1 MNNKLTS
8 KQKKILLILIIG
20 LTLIDSNSS
29 DPNHNIIKTVTNGF
43 QINADSVLSK
53 ENITYIL
60 ISIIIIVL
68 LLRYISRNNTFI
80 KMDSRIMLSLA
91 IAGATSNLI
100 DRAFRGVVINYI
112 NLSFFTPINLA
123 YVYILITWVGM
134 AVILTK
140 THFANKQGS
149 SKATR
154 ANAKGYPA
162 FSKKNRSQRKFFQ
175 KEPVKMKKGK

>member
-20 LTLIDSNSS
+20 LTLIDQT
-29 DPNHNIIKTVTNGF
+29 IKTITNGF

-68 LLRYISRNNTFI
+68 LVRYISRNNTFI
-80 KMDSRIMLSLA
+80 KMDSRIMLSFA

-140 THFANKQGS
+140 THFENRKDS
-149 SKATR
+149 SKKTSD
-154 ANAKGYPA
+154 NKKKSKE
-162 FSKKNRSQRKFFQ
+162 FSKKNRSK
-175 KEPVKMKKGK
+175 